1 MSDRVKGACLTMGG
15 AACWGVS
22 GCMGQDLF
30 TREGMDSTWLVPI
43 RLFLAGL
50 ILSAFFFVKDRKMLF
65 DPWNFK
71 KNPRNV
77 VDLLIYG
84 LAGVSCCQFTYF
96 LTIQLSSAGMGTIL
110 QDLSPVI
117 ILLVVCIQQRRGP
130 RVFEIFSILLAL
142 VGVFLITTHGS
153 LTDLAISPAA
163 LASGVVSACCVAIQE
178 IAGAVPNPD
187 AAGLG
192 VLDGRHD
199 VCPDLPPLDDEL
211 CADADGRVRYF
222 HGRGAGQCAGVQP
235 VYVGCAAHRP
245 AEVQPVQLCGAG
257 HGGYYQHLGVGLAV
271 YAVGCPGLWLHLF
284 DAGAVES
291 AGENKSVIDSRGCPQ
306 WAAFFAAMWGPD
318 MSGFQLSHKCAF
330 AFMPRAGYARPLQ
343 CYNKI
348 NLS

>member
-1 MSDRVKGACLTMGG
+1 MSDRVKGAYLTMGG

-22 GCMGQDLF
+22 GCMGQYLF

-110 QDLSPVI
+110 QDRTPDI

-163 LASGVVSACCVAIQE
+163 LASGVVSACCVAIYTMWPKKLQE
-178 IAGAVPNPD
+178 QYPTPMLQGWAFLMGGTMFSLIFRPWTMNYVPTPM
-187 AAGLG
+187 GVFGIFTVVVLG
-192 VLDGRHD
+192 NVL
-199 VCPDLPPLDDEL
+199 
-211 CADADGRVRYF
+211 
-222 HGRGAGQCAGVQP
+222 
-235 VYVGCAAHRP
+235 
-245 AEVQPVQLCGAG
+245 
-257 HGGYYQHLGVGLAV
+257 
-271 YAVGCPGLWLHLF
+271 
-284 DAGAVES
+284 
-291 AGENKSVIDSRGCPQ
+291 
-306 WAAFFAAMWGPD
+306 AFSLY
-318 MSGFQLSHKCAF
+318 MSGVPLIGPQKSSLYSFAEPVTAAIISTLVLGSPFTLWDALGFGCIFLMLVLLSLPAKTKA
-330 AFMPRAGYARPLQ
+330 
-343 CYNKI
+343 
-348 NLS
+348 

>member
-1 MSDRVKGACLTMGG
+1 MSDRVKGAYLTMGG

-22 GCMGQDLF
+22 GCMGQYLF

-163 LASGVVSACCVAIQE
+163 LASGVVSACCVAIYTMWPKKLQE
-178 IAGAVPNPD
+178 QYPTPMLQGWAFLMGGTMFALIFRPWTMNYVPTPM
-187 AAGLG
+187 GVFGIFTVVVLG
-192 VLDGRHD
+192 NVL
-199 VCPDLPPLDDEL
+199 
-211 CADADGRVRYF
+211 
-222 HGRGAGQCAGVQP
+222 
-235 VYVGCAAHRP
+235 
-245 AEVQPVQLCGAG
+245 
-257 HGGYYQHLGVGLAV
+257 
-271 YAVGCPGLWLHLF
+271 
-284 DAGAVES
+284 
-291 AGENKSVIDSRGCPQ
+291 
-306 WAAFFAAMWGPD
+306 AFSLY
-318 MSGFQLSHKCAF
+318 MSGVPLIGPQRASLYSFAEPVTAAAISTLALGSPFTLWDALGFGCIFLMLVLLSLPAK
-330 AFMPRAGYARPLQ
+330 Q
-343 CYNKI
+343 KN
-348 NLS
+348 